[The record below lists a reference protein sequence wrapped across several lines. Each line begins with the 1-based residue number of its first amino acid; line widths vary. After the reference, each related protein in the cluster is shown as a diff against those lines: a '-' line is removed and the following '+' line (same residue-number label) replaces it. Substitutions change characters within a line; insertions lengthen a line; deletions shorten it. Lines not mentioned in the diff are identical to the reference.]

1 MNSNIYL
8 SPHFSL
14 KEMTDSQT
22 AVKYGI
28 ANVPSEQEIENL
40 RRLCQGTLEPL
51 REALQLPMV
60 ITSGFRTKAL
70 NDKLAHSSE
79 RSQHMQGCAADF
91 YIGQS
96 PVSGSRFATSFSLF
110 ARDPFGVQVSG
121 GASKVLGDLNLET
134 GDSPIKLETPRQRLI
149 RAFREI
155 LTNPKIDYDQLI
167 LYPNFIHVSY
177 VSKERNRHNI
187 LKARSD
193 GKLGY
198 GRLSL
203 ADALKIE

>member
-1 MNSNIYL
+1 MNYNIYL

-22 AVKYGI
+22 AVRYGI

-40 RRLCQGTLEPL
+40 HRLCQGTLEPL
-51 REALQLPMV
+51 REALQLPVV

-70 NDKLAHSSE
+70 NDKLAHPSE
-79 RSQHMQGCAADF
+79 RSQHMQGQAADL
-91 YIGQS
+91 YIG
-96 PVSGSRFATSFSLF
+96 SGLMVQGSGLSRREL
-110 ARDPFGVQVSG
+110 
-121 GASKVLGDLNLET
+121 L
-134 GDSPIKLETPRQRLI
+134 IK
-149 RAFREI
+149 AFREI

-198 GRLSL
+198 GRLTR